1 MMLPKSEPSPMTAML
16 DLYSSIET
24 ASVARSATQL
34 RDGKAWA
41 MSGRP
46 LMNSAF
52 QFGAVMLCCTV
63 AVLSASPVLKDV
75 DFSVTHDAGFGNE
88 VCVLGDHPLLGGND
102 PLRAVKLVW
111 SEGNVWRGAVAL
123 PAGETL
129 SYRFIRRSFS
139 TADWG
144 NPANAAPIG
153 DALTV
158 VVPPHAPAPWP
169 GKNVLLH
176 STWTQANIFYRDLSS
191 GGDWTTKAMTLAGA
205 GRSGSEKLFRVE
217 LPLAP
222 GAEMEFVFNDG
233 TNWLNAPAPPSN
245 TPQGAA
251 PAVPA
256 PYQGLTGPLNFRT
269 TLDQFFVQDGS
280 VFNYRPPATVS
291 APRFVTRDVGST
303 VNGIPGRPV
312 TILLPRGYDQNT
324 WKRYPVV
331 YFHDGQNV
339 FFPGGAFG
347 TWDADRIA
355 GYETSQG
362 RMREAI
368 MVAIPN
374 GNGYGSNRLE
384 EYLPEGDSIVYLG
397 APYSGKAAAYAQW
410 LLDNVAPTLDFN
422 FRTRGGAGDT
432 LSAGSSMGGLVSD
445 YLGVRHGDRF
455 GTVGIFSP
463 AYWAADNYMAG
474 RTIGAGTARSF
485 LSMGTAESSS
495 GESSSNVYWQDAVAS
510 YGSYVRGGHAAN
522 ADVLFAGAAGGLHNE
537 PAWARL
543 LPRFFAW
550 ALDPWR
556 EANPLALELH
566 PPEMTIAEGNK
577 GSLQLRRSTRRGF
590 AQELVTSTD
599 LTQWTTNAVIS
610 PDEAWDAVTNEFT
623 PTARQFWRL
632 RTVSQ

>member
-1 MMLPKSEPSPMTAML
+1 M
-16 DLYSSIET
+16 D
-24 ASVARSATQL
+24 
-34 RDGKAWA
+34 
-41 MSGRP
+41 
-46 LMNSAF
+46 SAF
-52 QFGAVMLCCTV
+52 KFSAVLLCSTV
-63 AVLSASPVLKDV
+63 ASLSASPVLKDV
-75 DFSVTHDAGFGNE
+75 DFAVTHDAGFGNE
-88 VCVLGDHPLLGGND
+88 VCVLGDHPLLGGDD

-111 SEGNVWRGAVAL
+111 SEGNIWRGTIAL

-144 NPANAAPIG
+144 NAANAIPIG
-153 DALTV
+153 EPLTV
-158 VVPPHAPAPWP
+158 EVPAHGPAPWP
-169 GKNVLLH
+169 GKTILLH
-176 STWTQANIFYRDLSS
+176 STWTQANIFYRDLS
-191 GGDWTTKAMTLAGA
+191 GGGEWTTKAMTVAGP
-205 GRSGSEKLFRVE
+205 GRNGTEKLFRVE

-233 TNWLNAPAPPSN
+233 TIWLNAPAPPSN

-256 PYQGLTGPLNFRT
+256 PYQGLTGPFNFRT
-269 TLDQFFVQDGS
+269 TLDHFFVQDGN

-291 APRFVTRDVGST
+291 APRVVTLDAGST
-303 VNGIPGRPV
+303 VSGIPGRPV

-324 WKRYPVV
+324 WKRYPVI

-339 FFPGGAFG
+339 FFPGGPFG

-355 GYETSQG
+355 GHETSQG

-368 MVAIPN
+368 LVAIPN

-384 EYLPEGDSIVYLG
+384 EYLPDGDSIVYLG
-397 APYSGKAAAYAQW
+397 GSYSGKAAAYARW

-422 FRTRGGAGDT
+422 FRTRGGTNDT
-432 LSAGSSMGGLVSD
+432 LTAGSSMGGLVSD

-455 GTVGIFSP
+455 GTVGVFSP
-463 AYWAADNYMAG
+463 AYWAADNYMAT
-474 RTIGAGTARSF
+474 RTLGAGTARVF
-485 LSMGTAESSS
+485 FSMGTAESSS

-510 YGSYVRGGHAAN
+510 YNDYLRAGLAPNRGL
-522 ADVLFAGAAGGLHNE
+522 LFTGVAGGLHNE
-537 PAWARL
+537 AAWARL

-566 PPEMTIAEGNK
+566 PPEMTIAPSGN
-577 GSLQLRRSTRRGF
+577 GNVELRRSTRRGF

-599 LTQWTTNAVIS
+599 LAQWTTNAVIS
-610 PDEAWDAVTNEFT
+610 PDEAWDAVTNTIT
-623 PTARQFWRL
+623 PTSRQFLRL
-632 RTVSQ
+632 QTVSP